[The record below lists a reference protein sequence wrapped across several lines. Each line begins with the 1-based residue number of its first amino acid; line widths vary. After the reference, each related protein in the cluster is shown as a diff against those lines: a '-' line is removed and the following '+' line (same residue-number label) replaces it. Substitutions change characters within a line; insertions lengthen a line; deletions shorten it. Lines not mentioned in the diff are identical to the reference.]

1 MDKAT
6 VENLANASFESD
18 LIYLSNRV
26 YDDVMGRIGSTS
38 LFCNGLKADR
48 KEIYEME
55 TAKVVLERTL
65 EKVNKKL
72 NAMYDARAKEGKK

>member
-1 MDKAT
+1 MDKASI
-6 VENLANASFESD
+6 EILASASFESD

-26 YDDVMGRIGSTS
+26 YNDVMGRVGAIS
-38 LFCNGLKADR
+38 LFTNDLKADR

-55 TAKVVLERTL
+55 TAKIVLERTL

-72 NAMYDARAKEGKK
+72 NAMYDARAKEGK

>member
-1 MDKAT
+1 MDK
-6 VENLANASFESD
+6 VSIDILASASFESD
-18 LIYLSNRV
+18 LLYLSNRV
-26 YDDVMGRIGSTS
+26 YDDVMGRISFTS
-38 LFCNGLKADR
+38 LFCNGLKADH

-72 NAMYDARAKEGKK
+72 NAMYDAYTKEGK

>member
-1 MDKAT
+1 MDK
-6 VENLANASFESD
+6 VNIENLARASFESD
-18 LIYLSNRV
+18 LTFLTNRV
-26 YDDVMGRIGSTS
+26 YDDVMGRVGAIN
-38 LFCNGLKADR
+38 LFLNDLKSDR

-72 NAMYDARAKEGKK
+72 NAMYVARVKEDQK

>member
-1 MDKAT
+1 MDKVK

-18 LIYLSNRV
+18 LIYLSDRF
-26 YDDVMGRIGSTS
+26 YDDVMGQISFTS

-65 EKVNKKL
+65 EKVNKKTEC
-72 NAMYDARAKEGKK
+72 NV

>member
-1 MDKAT
+1 MDKANI
-6 VENLANASFESD
+6 ENLASASFESD

-26 YDDVMGRIGSTS
+26 YDDVTGRVGATS
-38 LFCNGLKADR
+38 LFRNGLNADR

-72 NAMYDARAKEGKK
+72 NTMYDAHAKEGK

>member
-1 MDKAT
+1 MDKVK

-18 LIYLSNRV
+18 LIYLSDRA
-26 YDDVMGRIGSTS
+26 YDDVTSRIDSTS
-38 LFCNGLKADR
+38 LFYNGLKADR

-72 NAMYDARAKEGKK
+72 NAMYDAYTKEGK

>member
-1 MDKAT
+1 MEAFRQ
-6 VENLANASFESD
+6 LLGSC
-18 LIYLSNRV
+18 YRV
-26 YDDVMGRIGSTS
+26 RDHGIRI
-38 LFCNGLKADR
+38 CAYR

-72 NAMYDARAKEGKK
+72 NAMYDAHAKEGK